1 MITEMTSELPTRPAT
16 KAAGGRGVPRT
27 RLSWP
32 ASRSAGRLVASLTVV
47 AEITASVR
55 IAGT

>member
-1 MITEMTSELPTRPAT
+1 MIKATTSELPTRPAMKT
-16 KAAGGRGVPRT
+16 EGGSGVPRT
-27 RLSWP
+27 RFSRP
-32 ASRSAGRLVASLTVV
+32 ASRSAGRVVASLTVV